1 MTILNDLTFRAVFDF
16 VSAAFLLG
24 GVIFMFVGA
33 LGVVRLPDAYHRIHA
48 ASICVTL
55 GLSAML
61 IAACF
66 HLGAASI
73 LMKSLI
79 TIVFI
84 FVATPIG
91 SHMLAKAAHD
101 TNLDQW
107 DHTLS
112 DEFAEDKAKY
122 GWMDNEPDAE
132 DDDSTE
138 QGVADPSGQAKSAD
152 TANGQFA
159 A

>member
-1 MTILNDLTFRAVFDF
+1 MTILDDLTFRAALDF
-16 VSAAFLLG
+16 ISAIFLLG
-24 GVIFMFVGA
+24 GVFFMFVGA

-79 TIVFI
+79 TIAFI

-91 SHMLAKAAHD
+91 SHMLSKAAHD

-122 GWMDNEPDAE
+122 GWMEDEFAE
-132 DDDSTE
+132 DIDESSEPGVSDPTGDE
-138 QGVADPSGQAKSAD
+138 QSSNP
-152 TANGQFA
+152 ANGQFA

>member
-1 MTILNDLTFRAVFDF
+1 MIPTDGITIRALFDF
-16 VSAAFLLG
+16 LSAGFLLAG
-24 GVIFMFVGA
+24 LFFMFVGA
-33 LGVVRLPDAYHRIHA
+33 MGVVRLPDAYNRIHA

-55 GLSAML
+55 GISAML

-66 HLGAASI
+66 HLHAAPI
-73 LMKSLI
+73 LTKSAI

-101 TNLDQW
+101 TSLPQW
-107 DHTLS
+107 ESTLS
-112 DEFAEDKAKY
+112 DEFAEDKRQY
-122 GWMDNEPDAE
+122 GW
-132 DDDSTE
+132 TE
-138 QGVADPSGQAKSAD
+138 QDAALDADASDGDAAE
-152 TANGQFA
+152 GQFA

>member
-1 MTILNDLTFRAVFDF
+1 MILADAITIRAAFDF
-16 VSAAFLLG
+16 ISAAFLLAG
-24 GVIFMFVGA
+24 LFFMFVGA
-33 LGVVRLPDAYHRIHA
+33 LGVVRLPDAYNRIHA

-61 IAACF
+61 VAACF
-66 HLGAASI
+66 HLNAAPI
-73 LMKSLI
+73 LTKSAI

-101 TNLDQW
+101 TNLPQW
-107 DHTLS
+107 ENTLS
-112 DEFAEDKAKY
+112 DELAEDKQRY
-122 GWMDNEPDAE
+122 GWTDREPADEANA
-132 DDDSTE
+132 DSDGASE
-138 QGVADPSGQAKSAD
+138 GH
-152 TANGQFA
+152 FA

>member
-1 MTILNDLTFRAVFDF
+1 MTDAITIRAIFDF
-16 VSAAFLLG
+16 FSAGFLLAG
-24 GVIFMFVGA
+24 LFFMVVGA
-33 LGVVRLPDAYHRIHA
+33 MGVVRLPDAYNRIHA

-61 IAACF
+61 VAACF
-66 HLGAASI
+66 HLNAAPI
-73 LMKSLI
+73 LTKSAI

-101 TNLDQW
+101 TNLPQW
-107 DHTLS
+107 ERTLS
-112 DEFAEDKAKY
+112 DDLAADKAEF
-122 GWMDNEPDAE
+122 GWL
-132 DDDSTE
+132 DDDDVPDSPASDD
-138 QGVADPSGQAKSAD
+138 QGASE
-152 TANGQFA
+152 GQFA

>member
-1 MTILNDLTFRAVFDF
+1 MTIFNELTFRALFDF
-16 VSAAFLLG
+16 ISAAFLLG
-24 GVIFMFVGA
+24 GLFFMFVGA

-55 GLSAML
+55 GLTAML

-101 TNLDQW
+101 TNLPQW

-112 DEFAEDKAKY
+112 DELAEDKEKY
-122 GWMDNEPDAE
+122 GWL
-132 DDDSTE
+132 DDDPVATADDSLEPVAIDPTGE
-138 QGVADPSGQAKSAD
+138 EPSADP
-152 TANGQFA
+152 ANGQFA

>member
-1 MTILNDLTFRAVFDF
+1 MTDAITIRAIFDF
-16 VSAAFLLG
+16 FSAGFLLAG
-24 GVIFMFVGA
+24 LFFMVVGA
-33 LGVVRLPDAYHRIHA
+33 MGVVRLPDAYNRIHA

-61 IAACF
+61 VAACF
-66 HLGAASI
+66 HLNAAPI
-73 LMKSLI
+73 LTKSAI

-101 TNLDQW
+101 TNLPQW
-107 DHTLS
+107 ERTLS
-112 DEFAEDKAKY
+112 DDLAADKAEF
-122 GWMDNEPDAE
+122 GWL
-132 DDDSTE
+132 DDDDILDSPASDD
-138 QGVADPSGQAKSAD
+138 QGASE
-152 TANGQFA
+152 GQFA

>member
-1 MTILNDLTFRAVFDF
+1 MNIFDGLTIRALFDF
-16 VSAAFLLG
+16 LSAGFLLAALC
-24 GVIFMFVGA
+24 FMFIGA
-33 LGVVRLPDAYHRIHA
+33 MGVVRLPDAYNRIHA

-55 GLSAML
+55 GLTAML

-66 HLGAASI
+66 HLNAAPI
-73 LMKSLI
+73 LTKSAI

-101 TNLDQW
+101 TNLPQW
-107 DHTLS
+107 ESTLS
-112 DEFAEDKAKY
+112 DELAEDKKRY
-122 GWMDNEPDAE
+122 GWADDEP
-132 DDDSTE
+132 
-138 QGVADPSGQAKSAD
+138 AKSATETD
-152 TANGQFA
+152 AASEGQYA